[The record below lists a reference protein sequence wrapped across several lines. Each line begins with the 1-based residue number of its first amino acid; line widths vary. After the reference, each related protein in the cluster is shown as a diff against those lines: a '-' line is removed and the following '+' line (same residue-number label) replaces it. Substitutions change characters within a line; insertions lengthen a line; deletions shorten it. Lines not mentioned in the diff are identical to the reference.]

1 MAEPRP
7 PDPVLLVVAGFSR
20 HVRALA
26 WARGRLEEAHGPV
39 ALASPAFVFDQTTYY
54 RAAMGPDLRK
64 QLLVFRDLV
73 APEALAD
80 IKLHSNALERQLAQ
94 SGAYP
99 EARPV
104 NLDPGVLVLGKFL
117 LATTKDQ
124 AHRVYLRDGIF
135 AEVTLY
141 YQEGAFRPWPWTY
154 ADYRQPAVLAFLQE
168 ARAYSRRR
176 VSEVGEGGGGTG
188 DAENEGG

>member
-7 PDPVLLVVAGFSR
+7 PVPVLLVVAAFSR
-20 HVRALA
+20 HDPALA
-26 WARGRLEEAHGPV
+26 WARARLEEAHGPG
-39 ALASPAFVFDQTTYY
+39 ALAGPAFVFDQTPYY

-64 QLLVFRDLV
+64 QLLVFRDLI
-73 APEALAD
+73 APAALAD
-80 IKLHSNALERQLAQ
+80 VKLHTNALERHLAE
-94 SGAYP
+94 SRAYP

-135 AEVTLY
+135 AEVTLHF
-141 YQEGAFRPWPWTY
+141 QAGTFRPWPWTY
-154 ADYRQPAVLAFLQE
+154 ADYRLEPVIAFLNA
-168 ARAYSRRR
+168 ARERYRAALAGRHPAGQPS
-176 VSEVGEGGGGTG
+176 
-188 DAENEGG
+188 